1 MNLFKRYLNPLLV
14 SAGFLAMATLA
25 GCGGGDQGRD
35 PILGL
40 PAATLSSLAV
50 TPATATVAIGA
61 GQQFTAIA
69 TYSDGSAQ
77 DVSAKAAWTSGTPAA
92 ASVNASSGIAAG
104 VSAGSSSISATFG
117 GKSAA
122 AQLTVSPAT
131 LTAIALT
138 PLAPSIAIGGTQQF
152 AVTGSFSDGATR
164 DITAVSA
171 FASANPATASIAA
184 GGLALGKVAGTTQIT
199 ATAGTLSASTVLTV
213 TPATLLAIAVTPQNP
228 TVQIAATRQLAVLA
242 TYSDGTTA
250 DVTASSAF
258 LAATPASA
266 SIASNGL
273 VTGVAFGTSVMTAS
287 FGGKSAST
295 SVNVPAATIVSI
307 AVTPATASV
316 AVGAQQQFIATAT
329 YSDTSTANI
338 TASAL
343 WTSSAPATATVLN
356 TGIATG
362 NAVGIANI
370 TATSGALSG
379 SAALTVTA
387 VVVPP
392 VVLASIAV
400 TPQNPTVQIA
410 ATRQLAVIATYSD
423 GSTVDVTA
431 SSAFLAATP
440 ASASVASNGL
450 VTGVAAGTSQVTASF
465 NGMNA
470 STTVNVPAA
479 TVVSIAVTPATASVA
494 VGGQQQFIATATY
507 SDTSNAIITGSAT
520 WSSATAATA
529 TVQNTGV
536 ATGVATGT
544 SNISATFGGQT
555 GSALL
560 TVTAVAIPPVLNP
573 IILGR
578 AAPFGVLAGTSITNN
593 SGGTTLIRGDVG
605 APSQT
610 VDPTQAAGFTNYKSG
625 AILAGAM
632 TDLQAAITD
641 GNSRT
646 CDVSFAGGIDLG
658 GQTFGPG
665 VYCYAGA
672 ISITG
677 TLTLN
682 GPGVYIFRTA
692 LTLDSTVNS
701 IVALNNG
708 ATADNVS
715 WLPVGPTTL
724 AANSVFKGNIL
735 GQSAA
740 ITVGDNT
747 TLLNGR
753 VLTAAAVTLRNNQIT
768 K

>member
-14 SAGFLAMATLA
+14 SAGLLAMAALA

-77 DVSAKAAWTSGTPAA
+77 DVSAKAAWTSATPASA
-92 ASVNASSGIAAG
+92 TVNAATGLSTGIAAG
-104 VSAGSSSISATFG
+104 NSNISAAFG

-131 LTAIALT
+131 LTAIAITPLT
-138 PLAPSIAIGGTQQF
+138 PAIAIGATQQF
-152 AVTGSFSDGATR
+152 TVTGSFSDGATR
-164 DITAVSA
+164 DVTAVSA
-171 FASANPATASIAA
+171 FASATPATASINAS
-184 GGLALGKVAGTTQIT
+184 GLALGKVAGTTQIT
-199 ATAGTLSASTVLTV
+199 ATTGTLTASTVLTV
-213 TPATLLAIAVTPQNP
+213 NPATLL
-228 TVQIAATRQLAVLA
+228 
-242 TYSDGTTA
+242 
-250 DVTASSAF
+250 
-258 LAATPASA
+258 
-266 SIASNGL
+266 
-273 VTGVAFGTSVMTAS
+273 
-287 FGGKSAST
+287 
-295 SVNVPAATIVSI
+295 
-307 AVTPATASV
+307 
-316 AVGAQQQFIATAT
+316 
-329 YSDTSTANI
+329 
-338 TASAL
+338 
-343 WTSSAPATATVLN
+343 
-356 TGIATG
+356 
-362 NAVGIANI
+362 
-370 TATSGALSG
+370 
-379 SAALTVTA
+379 
-387 VVVPP
+387 
-392 VVLASIAV
+392 SIAV
-400 TPQNPTVQIA
+400 TPQSPICQSA

-423 GSTVDVTA
+423 GSRPTSRPAAA
-431 SSAFLAATP
+431 SFQSRP
-440 ASASVASNGL
+440 PRPRVASGGR
-450 VTGVAAGTSQVTASF
+450 VTGVAFGSSVMNASF
-465 NGMNA
+465 NGKTA
-470 STTVNVPAA
+470 STTVTVPAA
-479 TVVSIAVTPATASVA
+479 TLVSIAVTPATASIA
-494 VGGQQQFIATATY
+494 VGTQQQFVATATY
-507 SDTSNAIITGSAT
+507 SDSSNAIITNSAGWT
-520 WSSATAATA
+520 SGTVANA
-529 TVQNTGV
+529 TVLNTGV
-536 ATGVATGT
+536 ATGIAVGT
-544 SNISATFGGQT
+544 SNITATAGGQS

-593 SGGTTLIRGDVG
+593 SGGTTLITGDVG

-672 ISITG
+672 INITG

-724 AANSVFKGNIL
+724 AANGVFKGNIL

>member
-14 SAGFLAMATLA
+14 SAGLLAMATLA

-77 DVSAKAAWTSGTPAA
+77 DVSAKAAWTSATPASA
-92 ASVNASSGIAAG
+92 TVNAATGLSTGIAAG
-104 VSAGSSSISATFG
+104 NSNISAAFG

-131 LTAIALT
+131 LTAIAITPLT
-138 PLAPSIAIGGTQQF
+138 PAIAIGATQQF
-152 AVTGSFSDGATR
+152 TVSGSFSDGTTR
-164 DITAVSA
+164 DVTAVSA
-171 FASANPATASIAA
+171 FASATSATASIAA
-184 GGLALGKVAGTTQIT
+184 DGLALGKVAGTTQIT
-199 ATAGTLSASTVLTV
+199 ATTGTLTASTILTV
-213 TPATLLAIAVTPQNP
+213 NPATLL
-228 TVQIAATRQLAVLA
+228 
-242 TYSDGTTA
+242 
-250 DVTASSAF
+250 
-258 LAATPASA
+258 
-266 SIASNGL
+266 
-273 VTGVAFGTSVMTAS
+273 
-287 FGGKSAST
+287 
-295 SVNVPAATIVSI
+295 
-307 AVTPATASV
+307 
-316 AVGAQQQFIATAT
+316 
-329 YSDTSTANI
+329 
-338 TASAL
+338 
-343 WTSSAPATATVLN
+343 
-356 TGIATG
+356 
-362 NAVGIANI
+362 
-370 TATSGALSG
+370 
-379 SAALTVTA
+379 
-387 VVVPP
+387 
-392 VVLASIAV
+392 SIAV
-400 TPQNPTVQIA
+400 TPQSPIVPVA

-423 GSTVDVTA
+423 NSTADVTA
-431 SSAFLAATP
+431 GSSFVSVTPAAAT
-440 ASASVASNGL
+440 VASSGR
-450 VTGVAAGTSQVTASF
+450 VTGVTFGSSVMNASF
-465 NGMNA
+465 NGKTA
-470 STTVNVPAA
+470 STTVTVPAL
-479 TVVSIAVTPATASVA
+479 TLVSIAVTPATASIA
-494 VGGQQQFIATATY
+494 VGTQQQFVATATY
-507 SDTSNAIITGSAT
+507 SDNSKAIVTGAAAWTSGTVAN
-520 WSSATAATA
+520 A
-529 TVQNTGV
+529 TVLNTGL
-536 ATGVATGT
+536 ATGIAVGT
-544 SNISATFGGQT
+544 SNITATAGGQS

-560 TVTAVAIPPVLNP
+560 TVTAVAIPPAFNP

-641 GNSRT
+641 GNSRS

>member
-14 SAGFLAMATLA
+14 SAGLLAMATLA

-77 DVSAKAAWTSGTPAA
+77 DVSAKAAWTSATPASA
-92 ASVNASSGIAAG
+92 TVNAATGLSTGIAAG
-104 VSAGSSSISATFG
+104 TTNIAAAFG

-131 LTAIALT
+131 LTAIAITPLT
-138 PLAPSIAIGGTQQF
+138 PAIAIGATQQF
-152 AVTGSFSDGATR
+152 TVSGSFSDGATR
-164 DITAVSA
+164 DVTAVST
-171 FASANPATASIAA
+171 FASATPATASIAA
-184 GGLALGKVAGTTQIT
+184 DGLALGKVAGTTQIT
-199 ATAGTLSASTVLTV
+199 ATTGTLTASTVLTV
-213 TPATLLAIAVTPQNP
+213 NPATLL
-228 TVQIAATRQLAVLA
+228 
-242 TYSDGTTA
+242 
-250 DVTASSAF
+250 
-258 LAATPASA
+258 
-266 SIASNGL
+266 
-273 VTGVAFGTSVMTAS
+273 
-287 FGGKSAST
+287 
-295 SVNVPAATIVSI
+295 
-307 AVTPATASV
+307 
-316 AVGAQQQFIATAT
+316 
-329 YSDTSTANI
+329 
-338 TASAL
+338 
-343 WTSSAPATATVLN
+343 
-356 TGIATG
+356 
-362 NAVGIANI
+362 
-370 TATSGALSG
+370 
-379 SAALTVTA
+379 
-387 VVVPP
+387 
-392 VVLASIAV
+392 SIAV
-400 TPQNPTVQIA
+400 TPQSPIVPVA

-423 GSTVDVTA
+423 NSTADVTA
-431 SSAFLAATP
+431 GSSFVSVTPAAAT
-440 ASASVASNGL
+440 VASSGR
-450 VTGVAAGTSQVTASF
+450 VTGVAFGSSVMNASF
-465 NGMNA
+465 NGKTA
-470 STTVNVPAA
+470 STTVTVPAL
-479 TVVSIAVTPATASVA
+479 TLVSIAVTPATASIA
-494 VGGQQQFIATATY
+494 VGTQQQFIATATY
-507 SDTSNAIITGSAT
+507 SDSSNAVITNSAAWT
-520 WSSATAATA
+520 SGTVANA
-529 TVQNTGV
+529 TVLNTGLASGIAV
-536 ATGVATGT
+536 GT
-544 SNISATFGGQT
+544 SNITATAGGQS

-560 TVTAVAIPPVLNP
+560 TVTAVAIPPVFNP

-593 SGGTTLIRGDVG
+593 SGGTTLITGDVG

-610 VDPTQAAGFTNYKSG
+610 TDPTQAAGFTNYKSG

>member
-14 SAGFLAMATLA
+14 SAGLLAMATLA

-77 DVSAKAAWTSGTPAA
+77 DVSAKAAWTSATPASA
-92 ASVNASSGIAAG
+92 TVNAATGLSTGIAAG
-104 VSAGSSSISATFG
+104 NSNISAAFG

-131 LTAIALT
+131 LTAIAITPLT
-138 PLAPSIAIGGTQQF
+138 PAIAIGATQQF
-152 AVTGSFSDGATR
+152 TVSGSFSDGTTR
-164 DITAVSA
+164 DVTAVSA
-171 FASANPATASIAA
+171 FASATSATASIAA
-184 GGLALGKVAGTTQIT
+184 DGLALGKVAGTTQIT
-199 ATAGTLSASTVLTV
+199 ATTGTLTASTVLTV
-213 TPATLLAIAVTPQNP
+213 NPATLL
-228 TVQIAATRQLAVLA
+228 
-242 TYSDGTTA
+242 
-250 DVTASSAF
+250 
-258 LAATPASA
+258 
-266 SIASNGL
+266 
-273 VTGVAFGTSVMTAS
+273 
-287 FGGKSAST
+287 
-295 SVNVPAATIVSI
+295 
-307 AVTPATASV
+307 
-316 AVGAQQQFIATAT
+316 
-329 YSDTSTANI
+329 
-338 TASAL
+338 
-343 WTSSAPATATVLN
+343 
-356 TGIATG
+356 
-362 NAVGIANI
+362 
-370 TATSGALSG
+370 
-379 SAALTVTA
+379 
-387 VVVPP
+387 
-392 VVLASIAV
+392 SIAV
-400 TPQNPTVQIA
+400 TPQSPIVPVA

-423 GSTVDVTA
+423 NSTADVTA
-431 SSAFLAATP
+431 GSSFVSVTPAAAT
-440 ASASVASNGL
+440 VASSGR
-450 VTGVAAGTSQVTASF
+450 VTGVTFGSSVMNASF
-465 NGMNA
+465 NGKTA
-470 STTVNVPAA
+470 STTVTVPAL
-479 TVVSIAVTPATASVA
+479 TLVSIAVTPATASIA
-494 VGGQQQFIATATY
+494 VGTQQQFVATATY
-507 SDTSNAIITGSAT
+507 SDNSKAIVTGAAAWTSGTVAN
-520 WSSATAATA
+520 A
-529 TVQNTGV
+529 TVLNTGV
-536 ATGVATGT
+536 ATGIAAGT
-544 SNISATFGGQT
+544 SNITATAGGQS

-560 TVTAVAIPPVLNP
+560 TVTAVAIPPAFNP

>member
-14 SAGFLAMATLA
+14 SAGLLAMAALA

-35 PILGL
+35 PILGV

-77 DVSAKAAWTSGTPAA
+77 DVSAKAAWTSATPASA
-92 ASVNASSGIAAG
+92 TVNAATGLSTGIAAG
-104 VSAGSSSISATFG
+104 TSTIAAAFG

-131 LTAIALT
+131 LTAIAIT
-138 PLAPSIAIGGTQQF
+138 PLTPSIAIGATQQF
-152 AVTGSFSDGATR
+152 TVSGSFSDGATR
-164 DITAVSA
+164 DVTAVSA
-171 FASANPATASIAA
+171 FASASPATASIAA
-184 GGLALGKVAGTTQIT
+184 TGLALGKVAGNTQIT
-199 ATAGTLSASTVLTV
+199 ATTGTLTASTVLTV
-213 TPATLLAIAVTPQNP
+213 TPATLLSIAVTPQNP
-228 TVQIAATRQLAVLA
+228 VIAVAATRQLAVLA
-242 TYSDGTTA
+242 TYSDGSTV
-250 DVTASSAF
+250 DVTTGSSF
-258 LAATPASA
+258 VAATPAFATVA
-266 SIASNGL
+266 SGGL
-273 VTGVAFGTSVMTAS
+273 VTGVAFGSSVMNASFNGKTAS
-287 FGGKSAST
+287 T
-295 SVNVPAATIVSI
+295 TVTVPALTLVSI

-329 YSDTSTANI
+329 YSDSSNAIVTN
-338 TASAL
+338 SAA
-343 WTSSAPATATVLN
+343 WTSATVANATVLN
-356 TGIATG
+356 TGVATG
-362 NAVGIANI
+362 IAAGTSNI
-370 TATSGALSG
+370 TATA
-379 SAALTVTA
+379 
-387 VVVPP
+387 
-392 VVLASIAV
+392 
-400 TPQNPTVQIA
+400 
-410 ATRQLAVIATYSD
+410 
-423 GSTVDVTA
+423 
-431 SSAFLAATP
+431 
-440 ASASVASNGL
+440 
-450 VTGVAAGTSQVTASF
+450 
-465 NGMNA
+465 
-470 STTVNVPAA
+470 
-479 TVVSIAVTPATASVA
+479 
-494 VGGQQQFIATATY
+494 GGQ
-507 SDTSNAIITGSAT
+507 S
-520 WSSATAATA
+520 
-529 TVQNTGV
+529 
-536 ATGVATGT
+536 
-544 SNISATFGGQT
+544 

-560 TVTAVAIPPVLNP
+560 TVTAVLVPPVLNP
-573 IILGR
+573 IVLGR

-593 SGGTTLIRGDVG
+593 SGGTTLITGDVG

-701 IVALNNG
+701 VVALNNG